1 MHKQK
6 SIRILYVVH
15 LFKYRGRKRV
25 PIAIIKARQVANAV
39 KLNGV
44 VLGWANHRA
53 NRLVDLATLTFRFC
67 EASAIAQGVGW
78 SALHSFG
85 CTATSCYAVTT
96 GYKKRA
102 QAKKHPH
109 AKFK

>member
-1 MHKQK
+1 M
-6 SIRILYVVH
+6 
-15 LFKYRGRKRV
+15 
-25 PIAIIKARQVANAV
+25 
-39 KLNGV
+39 
-44 VLGWANHRA
+44 GWANHRA
-53 NRLVDLATLTFRFC
+53 NRLIDLAALTFRTTVR
-67 EASAIAQGVGW
+67 AQLRKGVGW

-102 QAKKHPH
+102 QAKEHPH

>member
-1 MHKQK
+1 M
-6 SIRILYVVH
+6 
-15 LFKYRGRKRV
+15 
-25 PIAIIKARQVANAV
+25 
-39 KLNGV
+39 
-44 VLGWANHRA
+44 GWANRRTPFGRPRYAHVSDYVRA
-53 NRLVDLATLTFRFC
+53 QLRK
-67 EASAIAQGVGW
+67 GVGW

-102 QAKKHPH
+102 QTNKRPH